1 MPEHACPKVCVR
13 GSKIKGGP
21 MRIDRIEYRNPDVFL
36 IFLLH
41 SFYLFFCPMQ
51 FSFFVDEGL
60 EDILE

>member
-1 MPEHACPKVCVR
+1 MHEHACPKVCVR

-41 SFYLFFCPMQ
+41 SFYLFFLSQ
-51 FSFFVDEGL
+51 TIFFFVDEGL